1 MLHSAALRSRPSSQ
15 LALRLVRP
23 SSALSPL
30 IAPRFGA
37 HSSFAKSL
45 QTHTFASLPSRDDEL
60 SSSGK
65 SKSKKQQIQELLE
78 QNAALK
84 MEVKT
89 LKEEVETLKEEV
101 AKKPK
106 NFLSTLQEN
115 GLPFLFWWTS
125 LYVASA
131 ASIYM
136 ALDAGLVSGATI
148 IDTIMELGLD
158 KWVDPAKLN
167 PTHGNIA
174 ITVVVNECLE
184 VIRFPFSLAT
194 LKYAKRVFSR
204 KKVEENK

>member
-1 MLHSAALRSRPSSQ
+1 MLHSAALRSLLRSRPSSQ

-65 SKSKKQQIQELLE
+65 SKKQQIQELLE

-84 MEVKT
+84 KEVK
-89 LKEEVETLKEEV
+89 TLKEEV

-125 LYVASA
+125 LYVASG

-136 ALDAGLVSGATI
+136 ALDAGLISGATI

-174 ITVVVNECLE
+174 ITVVVNEFLE